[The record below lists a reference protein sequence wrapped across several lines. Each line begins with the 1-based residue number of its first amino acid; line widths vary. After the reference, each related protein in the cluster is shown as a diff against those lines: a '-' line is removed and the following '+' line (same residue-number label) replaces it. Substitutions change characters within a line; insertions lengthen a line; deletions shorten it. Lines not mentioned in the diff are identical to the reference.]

1 MSGRIESVYK
11 DAFDGIKS
19 IYDYKLKRVETR
31 RHQFNIILV
40 MAGILSIAIFTLY
53 TYDITKPWIFA
64 GLPLILLY
72 FLSLCYVFPK
82 PLLRPWYS
90 FNDFKKVAKGDI
102 PLEEIYKELD
112 ITMYLLVHKKLDRF
126 DEQTRRDIIISIYLI
141 VSIFSTLVSTLIL
154 NSHLDIFI
162 SFVLI
167 IVLFG
172 FFFFY
177 LYNRFEKNLK
187 KEVKELNE
195 MIKKYMN
202 EEKTNEK

>member
-1 MSGRIESVYK
+1 MSAKKESIYRE
-11 DAFDGIKS
+11 AFDGIKS
-19 IYDYKLKRVETR
+19 IYDYKLKRVEIR

-40 MAGILSIAIFTLY
+40 MAGVLSIALFTLY
-53 TYDITKPWIFA
+53 AYDVTKLWIFA
-64 GLPLILLY
+64 GFPLILLY
-72 FLSLCYVFPK
+72 FLSLCYIFPK

-90 FNDFKKVAKGDI
+90 FSDFKKVTKGDI
-102 PLEEIYKELD
+102 PSEEIYKELD

-162 SFVLI
+162 SFVSIL
-167 IVLFG
+167 VLFG

-187 KEVKELNE
+187 KEVNEFNE
-195 MIKKYMN
+195 MIKKYMKK
-202 EEKTNEK
+202 EKTNEK